1 MSQNKQTLNIIAFLS
16 LQFVK
21 VGDCTRELEVLQIDI
36 DKALRYKP
44 FLPEFV
50 HPKEKVGNF
59 PLGILLFDPNEQPGQ
74 KIDVEVYAAKARK
87 DGSMTMTKAF
97 ELAEILAI
105 DRVVILCC
113 QGGDVEVP
121 RIDKAS
127 CCAAPSTPPQ
137 K

>member
-59 PLGILLFDPNEQPGQ
+59 ASGREVLRRQLYDVVLLMGEA
-74 KIDVEVYAAKARK
+74 VTMRMWAKAGEM
-87 DGSMTMTKAF
+87 GS
-97 ELAEILAI
+97 
-105 DRVVILCC
+105 
-113 QGGDVEVP
+113 
-121 RIDKAS
+121 
-127 CCAAPSTPPQ
+127 
-137 K
+137 